1 MSIPKQPQQ
10 VKLIA
15 SILSSE
21 QALADQVQ
29 EKLAGR
35 FGRPDFVSP
44 ALPFHFTDY
53 YEAEIGKKLF
63 RRLLSFEDLIS
74 PEALPG
80 IKLYTNSLENEL
92 ARQDD
97 TRQVNIDPGYISLW
111 HLILATCKAFAHR
124 PYLRDGVYADLTLLY
139 RGKTFTP
146 LAWTFPDYRSEQ
158 LIGLLNNIRAV
169 YNGQLKATQETDNK
183 S

>member
-21 QALADQVQ
+21 QVLADRVQ
-29 EKLAGR
+29 EKLVARYGS
-35 FGRPDFVSP
+35 PDFVSP
-44 ALPFHFTDY
+44 ALPFHYTDY
-53 YEAEIGKKLF
+53 YEAEIGKNLF

-80 IKLYTNSLENEL
+80 IKLYTNSLESEL
-92 ARQDD
+92 ARQDG

-139 RGKTFTP
+139 RGKTFTA
-146 LAWTFPDYRSEQ
+146 LDWTFPDYRSEEM
-158 LIGLLNNIRAV
+158 IVLLNGIRERYYQQV
-169 YNGQLKATQETDNK
+169 KTK
-183 S
+183 

>member
-1 MSIPKQPQQ
+1 VSIPKEPQQ

-21 QALADQVQ
+21 QALAGQVQ
-29 EKLAGR
+29 EKLVARLGR
-35 FGRPDFVSP
+35 ADFVSP
-44 ALPFHFTDY
+44 ELPFHYTDY
-53 YEAEIGKKLF
+53 YEAEIGKNLF
-63 RRLLSFEDLIS
+63 RRLLSFENLIS

-80 IKLYTNSLENEL
+80 IKLYTNGIENEL
-92 ARQDD
+92 ARQDG

-139 RGKTFTP
+139 RGKTFTA
-146 LAWTFPDYRSEQ
+146 LDWTFPDYRSQEM
-158 LIGLLNNIRAV
+158 ITLLNGIRER
-169 YNGQLKATQETDNK
+169 YYRQLKKSET
-183 S
+183 